1 MMGSEVYTLLV
12 PQYICLCAGVVGGKN
27 KAMDVDKNRFEKG
40 GRRKE
45 LKKFKNRVKGAEKKN
60 TEKRS

>member
-1 MMGSEVYTLLV
+1 MIFDNMNGACVNDGFWSLHFVSALVYLFM
-12 PQYICLCAGVVGGKN
+12 CRRKN

-45 LKKFKNRVKGAEKKN
+45 LKKN
-60 TEKRS
+60 

>member
-1 MMGSEVYTLLV
+1 MIFDNMNGACVNDGFWSLHFVSALVYLFM
-12 PQYICLCAGVVGGKN
+12 CRRKN

-45 LKKFKNRVKGAEKKN
+45 LKKKLR
-60 TEKRS
+60 TE